1 MIEDEL
7 KIKKH
12 NMKLYPKYLMFGFD
26 LLFFYGVRVLFYTEV
41 KGMTDSQILLSVTI
55 YAISMLLAQIPATML
70 TSRIGYRNTAV
81 LGNIL
86 NIIWAIIII
95 FFKTFLGLAI
105 SQVISGLAF
114 TLKFLSESNLLT
126 VSIPSEAQYS
136 RNEIF
141 TRIDRKGY
149 SRYCILSAVST
160 ILSGFLYSY
169 FLPFTPSIISC
180 LPFVILAAYLSSK
193 KLTAIYNVAF
203 VLLFLSLF
211 IIILKTTLLTNEFH
225 YSNLFPILS
234 VKTTSVFKAS
244 LIYAVI
250 STSPLLILLNENIEF
265 KASLKYYL
273 LAALTNIIVGL
284 TITLILGE
292 LINVYSYPEYT
303 ILRRIKFFKFIENIE
318 NFICINWF
326 FDLFISLT
334 LFITKIKDTLNI
346 KNNIVPFLVSL
357 SILYIVN
364 KYFANNFYNTMFLY
378 KFFPYICGGFIIVLL
393 VLASIKKLYKSKA

>member
-1 MIEDEL
+1 MTGTADRQKFRKPL
-7 KIKKH
+7 DNSQNHGIKKTH
-12 NMKLYPKYLMFGFD
+12 GYPH
-26 LLFFYGVRVLFYTEV
+26 LLILFV
-41 KGMTDSQILLSVTI
+41 
-55 YAISMLLAQIPATML
+55 
-70 TSRIGYRNTAV
+70 
-81 LGNIL
+81 
-86 NIIWAIIII
+86 
-95 FFKTFLGLAI
+95 
-105 SQVISGLAF
+105 
-114 TLKFLSESNLLT
+114 
-126 VSIPSEAQYS
+126 
-136 RNEIF
+136 
-141 TRIDRKGY
+141 
-149 SRYCILSAVST
+149 

-180 LPFVILAAYLSSK
+180 LPFIIIAAYLSSK

-234 VKTTSVFKAS
+234 VKTTSIFKAS

-265 KASLKYYL
+265 KPSLKYYL

-346 KNNIVPFLVSL
+346 KNNIVPFLISF

-364 KYFANNFYNTMFLY
+364 RYFANNYYNTMLLY
-378 KFFPYICGGFIIVLL
+378 KFFPYICGGFIIVILT
-393 VLASIKKLYKSKA
+393 LASIKRLFKSKT

>member
-1 MIEDEL
+1 MKKNNCLFIYFLSHFLFLGGGFARICEL
-7 KIKKH
+7 SNTDTCIAFI
-12 NMKLYPKYLMFGFD
+12 LGT
-26 LLFFYGVRVLFYTEV
+26 LLG
-41 KGMTDSQILLSVTI
+41 
-55 YAISMLLAQIPATML
+55 
-70 TSRIGYRNTAV
+70 
-81 LGNIL
+81 
-86 NIIWAIIII
+86 IIII
-95 FFKTFLGLAI
+95 YLINKVSCNIPLKEYIKKNTFLNILFKLIYFLFI
-105 SQVISGLAF
+105 SF
-114 TLKFLSESNLLT
+114 NLL
-126 VSIPSEAQYS
+126 
-136 RNEIF
+136 
-141 TRIDRKGY
+141 
-149 SRYCILSAVST
+149 ILFV

-180 LPFVILAAYLSSK
+180 LPFIIIAAYLSSK

-273 LAALTNIIVGL
+273 LAAITNA
-284 TITLILGE
+284 ITW
-292 LINVYSYPEYT
+292 YPEYT

-346 KNNIVPFLVSL
+346 KNNIVPFLISF

-364 KYFANNFYNTMFLY
+364 RYFANNYYNTMLLY
-378 KFFPYICGGFIIVLL
+378 KFFPYICGGFIIVILT
-393 VLASIKKLYKSKA
+393 LASIKRLFKSKT